1 MEVSL
6 KREAIK
12 KEFGT
17 NETDRHYLEHGSA
30 QVRKL
35 VRKFLKK
42 LLLNE
47 GSHLTYD
54 EATERVQQLRS
65 QKTRQRAE
73 QLIRLCSRK
82 KSVDQA
88 VKAMQEEYGIK
99 RSAVDRVIKKLNG
112 LNINP
117 ITIPIRR
124 HAQPLPSLLTLLK

>member
-1 MEVSL
+1 MW
-6 KREAIK
+6 
-12 KEFGT
+12 
-17 NETDRHYLEHGSA
+17 
-30 QVRKL
+30 
-35 VRKFLKK
+35 
-42 LLLNE
+42 
-47 GSHLTYD
+47 
-54 EATERVQQLRS
+54 
-65 QKTRQRAE
+65 QRAE

-117 ITIPIRR
+117 ITIPIHR